1 MLRSAAVTY
10 KMTLNLNAYY
20 SVTAARKCHAPV
32 ELWYDPARHGVQE
45 DAPAGHTQ
53 AHSAVRRYT
62 DVWV

>member
-1 MLRSAAVTY
+1 MLRSAAARSV
-10 KMTLNLNAYY
+10 NAPFG
-20 SVTAARKCHAPV
+20 TAARKCHAPV